1 MLSLENKVIAI
12 TGIGSPDHPKGNGRA
27 IAELFARQGGIIE
40 GLDIQEDE
48 GQRTK
53 VAISDAGGQCH
64 LTVGDVTNQSL
75 VDQWIG
81 SIIAKHGRLDILV
94 NNVGQSERLSP
105 DSLDS
110 DVWRAQIDL
119 NLNSAMLT
127 CRAAIPYMIQQGGGV
142 VLNISS
148 IAATRYLGKPQVAY
162 SAAKAALQQYT
173 KSSAIILA
181 RQNIRMNCIQAGLMH
196 TAMVHRMADK
206 YADGDYEGF
215 VQKRHDQVPMGRMGT
230 AQDVANAALFLVSD
244 EASYI
249 TGTELVVDG
258 GVTASIPE

>member
-53 VAISDAGGQCH
+53 AAITGAGGQCY
-64 LTVGDVTNQSL
+64 LTVGDVTNESL
-75 VDQWIG
+75 VNKWID
-81 SIIAKHGRLDILV
+81 SIITKHGRLDILV